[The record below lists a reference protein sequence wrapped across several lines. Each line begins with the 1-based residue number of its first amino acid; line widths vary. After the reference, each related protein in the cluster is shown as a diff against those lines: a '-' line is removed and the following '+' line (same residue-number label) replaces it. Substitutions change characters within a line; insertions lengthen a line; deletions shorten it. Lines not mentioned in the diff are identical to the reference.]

1 MDVPY
6 LEHNRE
12 GLRSLRALI
21 ERLSD
26 EDLSRD
32 IGDGWTVAVA
42 LAHIA
47 FWDRYLAARWD
58 HALREGL
65 AAPEG
70 LPDYVADFVNEASLV
85 GWRACPPREAAK
97 QALAA
102 AETIEKRLAELDPAL
117 PAAALAG
124 GRPSLV
130 DRSLH
135 WLQHIDQ
142 IERVVGAAG

>member
-6 LEHNRE
+6 REHNKE
-12 GLRSLRALI
+12 GLSSLRALI

-42 LAHIA
+42 LAHVA

-70 LPDYVADFVNEASLV
+70 LPIVPDFINEASLV

-102 AETIEKRLAELDPAL
+102 AESIEKQLAELDPAL

-142 IERVVGAAG
+142 IERAIRAAG